1 MNPESEIEKRYLKDI
16 KRNVRDSAY
25 NTSEVVCKSAYAY
38 LLKSGCLNPDKEEVA
53 RVFFQ
58 DKLPTVLTKKMIKEL
73 NFVLGFDLDL

>member
-73 NFVLGFDLDL
+73 NFVLGLDLDL

>member
-38 LLKSGCLNPDKEEVA
+38 LLKSGCLNPDKEEIA

-73 NFVLGFDLDL
+73 NFVLGLDLDL